1 MGPKQYSIYEA
12 KARFSEI
19 IRKVKD
25 RRRIIITERGRPVA
39 EVIPYQQEQEQSLDA
54 RVERLQSL
62 GVVVPAERSPSKMRR
77 LPIQPIRGATREFLE
92 IDRD

>member
-25 RRRIIITERGRPVA
+25 RHRIIITERGRPVA
-39 EVIPYQQEQEQSLDA
+39 EVIPYQQEQEQS
-54 RVERLQSL
+54 
-62 GVVVPAERSPSKMRR
+62 
-77 LPIQPIRGATREFLE
+77 
-92 IDRD
+92 

>member
-25 RRRIIITERGRPVA
+25 RRRIIITERERPVA
-39 EVIPYQQEQEQSLDA
+39 EVIPYQHEQEQSFDA

-62 GVVVPAERSPSKMRR
+62 GVVVPAERSPRKMRR
-77 LPIQPIRGATREFLE
+77 LPIQPIRVATKEFLE